1 MRRLL
6 TALVIFCTGAVFA
19 GATPAHAQDAPAQI
33 VVGVYAPQV
42 LFASALART
51 TFAQDIARQLS
62 SKVGVPIV
70 GRGFATRGD
79 FDQQVKQGRVQ
90 FAVIGA
96 QLQARRGYPA
106 FAQGQAGGKASRP
119 MVLATN
125 GPATIGALKGK
136 TLAGVS
142 KAERGFVMNY
152 LLQGQVPPD
161 YFKFKPARD
170 VQAALGMVKLG
181 RAGGAF
187 TFLGNAGGLKTAFI
201 SRGAPLPVF
210 VQTDKAVGA
219 DVAGR
224 VRSAIGG
231 VTVSNGVFT
240 RFGAV
245 NSKQLRAIATAM
257 SAAPR
262 APGTPPVLAP
272 ARAALPPVPEFM
284 ERSAPPIVTPPASA
298 DMLAPPAPADL
309 F

>member
-6 TALVIFCTGAVFA
+6 AVLLLALVGMPAQA
-19 GATPAHAQDAPAQI
+19 QTPPEQI

-51 TFAQDIARQLS
+51 TFAQQIAGQLA
-62 SKVGVPIV
+62 SKIGVPVV
-70 GRGFATRGD
+70 GRGFATQGD

-96 QLQARRGYPA
+96 PLQARRGYPA
-106 FAQGQAGGKASRP
+106 FAQGRAGGKASRP
-119 MVLATN
+119 MVLATS
-125 GPATIGALKGK
+125 GGATIGALQGK
-136 TLAGVS
+136 TIAGVRKS
-142 KAERGFVMNY
+142 DRGFVMNY

-161 YFKFKPARD
+161 YFTFKPARD

-187 TFLGNAGGLKTAFI
+187 TFLGNTAGLQTAFI
-201 SRGAPLPVF
+201 SRGVPLPVF
-210 VQTDKAVGA
+210 VQTDTSVPAT
-219 DVAGR
+219 VAAK

-240 RFGAV
+240 GFGAV
-245 NSKQLRAIATAM
+245 DAQLIRAIGAALN
-257 SAAPR
+257 SAPR
-262 APGTPPVLAP
+262 APGTAPVLAP

-284 ERSAPPIVTPPASA
+284 RRDAPPIVTPPASA
-298 DMLAPPAPADL
+298 DMRAPAAPADL

>member
-1 MRRLL
+1 MRWLL
-6 TALVIFCTGAVFA
+6 TVVLSVVGGVAPTY
-19 GATPAHAQDAPAQI
+19 AQDAPAQI

-51 TFAQDIARQLS
+51 TFAQQIAGQLS
-62 SKVGVPIV
+62 SKTGVTVV
-70 GRGFATRGD
+70 GRGFATQGD

-96 QLQARRGYPA
+96 QLQARRSYPA

-119 MVLATN
+119 MVLATS
-125 GPATIGALKGK
+125 GAATIGALKGK

-142 KAERGFVMNY
+142 KAGRGFIMNY

-201 SRGAPLPVF
+201 SRGVPLPMF
-210 VQTDKAVGA
+210 VQTDKAVS
-219 DVAGR
+219 AGLASR

-240 RFGAV
+240 TFGAV
-245 NSKQLRAIATAM
+245 DGKALRAMSGAM
-257 SAAPR
+257 RAAPR

-272 ARAALPPVPEFM
+272 ARAALPPIPEFM
-284 ERSAPPIVTPPASA
+284 ERSAPPIITPPASA
-298 DMLAPPAPADL
+298 DMRAPPAPADM